1 MTAAVGERVRIRY
14 SVSGKVR
21 YLSHRDVARVT
32 ERAIRRAGIPIAY
45 TEGYSPRPKVQYG
58 LALSTGYE
66 STGEYVD
73 IFLDPQRGGIVDPAV
88 GVDPELFVA
97 ALDACMPRGLDVLAA
112 GVIDRSEPSLQ
123 DSVDSTSWE
132 VLVAA
137 ADPVAPGLRDAVAA
151 LMASSTHEIE
161 IVRKGK
167 PVREDLRPLVFDLS
181 VDTPDLDHADARGHS
196 AVPVALVLGV
206 ELGTKPRSIRPAE
219 LLGALGVSEP
229 ARVKRTHQWTNRD
242 GQRGEP
248 LGLDVPSQR
257 TELCA
262 T

>member
-1 MTAAVGERVRIRY
+1 MTEAVGLRIRVRY

-21 YLSHRDVARVT
+21 FLSHRDVARVM
-32 ERAIRRAGIPIAY
+32 ERAIRRAGIPVAY
-45 TEGYSPRPKVQYG
+45 TQGYSPRPKLQYG

-73 IFLDPQRGGIVDPAV
+73 VYLDPDREGPVDPTEI
-88 GVDPELFVA
+88 GV
-97 ALDACMPRGLDVLAA
+97 ALGACMPRGLDVVAA
-112 GVIDRSEPSLQ
+112 AVIDRSEASLQ
-123 DSVDSTSWE
+123 DSVVSTGWE
-132 VLVAA
+132 VEVAADDPAA
-137 ADPVAPGLRDAVAA
+137 ADLRGKVAA
-151 LMASSTHEIE
+151 LVSATSHEIE

-167 PVREDLRPLVFDLS
+167 PVREDLRPLVFDLVVNEPS
-181 VDTPDLDHADARGHS
+181 DDATGAHG
-196 AVPVALVLGV
+196 PLVLSA

-229 ARVKRTHQWTNRD
+229 LRVRRTHQWTKRD
-242 GQRGEP
+242 GDRNEP
-248 LGLDVPSQR
+248 LGLSGPSLR